1 MLLETNNGKMARI
14 IAKLISW
21 LAGKV
26 VVYAIILGLLLAVFV
41 VTVVPP
47 MVAKYHEREL
57 ERAIAELSESK
68 QLVGE
73 LAEKAKTISVDIA
86 ERTRKLRELEKDRQE
101 LEKWLEKIKNL
112 FRSDEA
118 KKERDRIAKQ
128 ERDIREEIRDLASDR
143 RQLRIEGGESE
154 EELKKR
160 ELLRD
165 EKESQLRE
173 VQEMR
178 DAFDSLMKNELRLL
192 AIKAG
197 WILAAIIFIPLLWK
211 LVAYYIVAPMAQ
223 GAKPIL
229 LGSDIPGVGDIGVT
243 PSHPAQ
249 RISLD
254 AGEVLMTKVDYL
266 QGSMGNFSKGT
277 KWLIDWRYPFSSVAA
292 GLYVLTRITNSGE
305 EVGQITLSTQEDAT
319 EELAIVEIP
328 EGKSLVFRP
337 HYLVAVTH
345 PLNRPPRIKSR
356 WVFWKLHSW
365 VNIQFRYLIVEGPV
379 KLVFSAQRGIQVEGV
394 LPDMPGR
401 RVNSHLT
408 AAFSPHLNYS
418 PKRAET
424 FVAYV
429 WGKNALFDDFFQG
442 SGYVIQQQVTGGR
455 KNPVARIWE
464 SVFGVVGKVFGI

>member
-1 MLLETNNGKMARI
+1 MANI

-26 VVYAIILGLLLAVFV
+26 IIYALILGLLLAVFM

-57 ERAIAELSESK
+57 QRAIAELSETK

-73 LAEKAKTISVDIA
+73 LAEKAKTISGQI
-86 ERTRKLRELEKDRQE
+86 EEKTRKLKQLDEDRRELEQ
-101 LEKWLEKIKNL
+101 WIEKIKNL
-112 FRSDEA
+112 FRKDEA
-118 KKERDRIAKQ
+118 EKERQRIEKQ
-128 ERDIREEIRDLASDR
+128 ERELREEVRALASDR
-143 RQLRIEGGESE
+143 RQLKIEGGESE
-154 EELKKR
+154 EEMKKR

-165 EKESQLRE
+165 EKQRQLRE
-173 VQEMR
+173 VQELR
-178 DAFDSLMKNELRLL
+178 STFDHLMQHEFRLL
-192 AIKAG
+192 AIKAA

-211 LVAYYIVAPMAQ
+211 LAAFYIIAPLAQ

-229 LGSDIPGVGDIGVT
+229 LGSEVPGPEEITVT

-249 RISLD
+249 RISLNS
-254 AGEVLMTKVDYL
+254 GEVLMTKVDYL

-277 KWLIDWRYPFSSVAA
+277 KWLIDWRYPFSSIAA
-292 GLYVLTRITNSGE
+292 GLYVLTKITNNGE
-305 EVGQITLSTQEDAT
+305 QPGQITLSTQQDAT
-319 EELAIVEIP
+319 EELAIINIS
-328 EGKSLVFRP
+328 EGKSMVFRP

-345 PLNRPPRIKSR
+345 PLGRPPRIKSR
-356 WVFWKLHSW
+356 WILSRLHAW
-365 VNIQFRYLIVEGPV
+365 VNLQFPYLIIEGPV
-379 KLVFSAQRGIQVEGV
+379 NLVFSAQRGIQVESV
-394 LPDMPGR
+394 LAELPGR

-442 SGYVIQQQVTGGR
+442 SGVVIQQQVTGTKR
-455 KNPVARIWE
+455 NPVARIWE
-464 SVFGVVGKVFGI
+464 SLFGAIGKVFGI

>member
-1 MLLETNNGKMARI
+1 MVQI

-21 LAGKV
+21 LAGKI
-26 VVYAIILGLLLAVFV
+26 VVYAIILGLLLAIFV
-41 VTVVPP
+41 ITVVPP

-73 LAEKAKTISVDIA
+73 LAEKAKAISGDI
-86 ERTRKLRELEKDRQE
+86 EEKTRRLKELDEDRRE

-112 FRSDEA
+112 FRRGEVEKDRE
-118 KKERDRIAKQ
+118 RIAKQ
-128 ERDIREEIRDLASDR
+128 ERELREEVRSLASDR
-143 RQLRIEGGESE
+143 TQLRIAGGESE

-165 EKESQLRE
+165 EKEKQLRE
-173 VQEMR
+173 VQELR
-178 DAFDSLMKNELRLL
+178 TAFDSLMKDELRLL

-211 LVAYYIVAPMAQ
+211 LVAYYIVAPLAQ

-229 LGSDIPGVGDIGVT
+229 LGSDTTGADGIDVT

-249 RISLD
+249 RISLA

-266 QGSMGNFSKGT
+266 QGSMGNFTKGT
-277 KWLIDWRYPFSSVAA
+277 KWLIDWHYPFSSIAA
-292 GLYVLTRITNSGE
+292 GLYVLTRITNNGE
-305 EVGQITLSTQEDAT
+305 EPGQITLSTQEDAT
-319 EELAIVEIP
+319 EELAIIDIP
-328 EGKSLVFRP
+328 EGKSMVFRP
-337 HYLVAVTH
+337 HYLVALTH
-345 PLNRPPRIKSR
+345 PLGRPPRIRSR
-356 WVFWKLHSW
+356 WVFWKLHAW
-365 VNIQFRYLIVEGPV
+365 VNLQFRYLIVEGPV
-379 KLVFSAQRGIQVEGV
+379 KLVFSAQRGIQVETV
-394 LPDMPGR
+394 LPSLPGR

-442 SGYVIQQQVTGGR
+442 SGCVIQQQVTGSR
-455 KNPVARIWE
+455 KNPVARIWD
-464 SVFGVVGKVFGI
+464 SFFGVVGKVFGI

>member
-1 MLLETNNGKMARI
+1 MAGI

-26 VVYAIILGLLLAVFV
+26 VVYAVILGLLLAIFV

-73 LAEKAKTISVDIA
+73 LAEKAKVISVDIN
-86 ERTRKLRELEKDRQE
+86 ERTQKLKELEKDRRE
-101 LEKWLEKIKNL
+101 LEKWLEKIKNI
-112 FRSDEA
+112 FRSEEA
-118 KKERDRIAKQ
+118 KKERERIAKQ
-128 ERDIREEIRDLASDR
+128 ERDIREEIRSLASDR
-143 RQLRIEGGESE
+143 KQLRIEGGESE

-173 VQEMR
+173 IQEMR
-178 DAFDSLMKNELRLL
+178 SAFDSLMKNELRNL

-211 LVAYYIVAPMAQ
+211 LAAYYIVAPLAQ

-229 LGSDIPGVGDIGVT
+229 LGSDNPGEADIAVT

-249 RISLD
+249 RISLG

-266 QGSMGNFSKGT
+266 QGSMGDFVKGT
-277 KWLIDWRYPFSSVAA
+277 KWLMDWKYPFSSIAA
-292 GLYVLTRITNSGE
+292 GLYILTRITNRSGE
-305 EVGQITLSTQEDAT
+305 PGQITLSTQENAT
-319 EELAIVEIP
+319 EEIAIVEIP
-328 EGKSLVFRP
+328 EGKAMVFRP

-345 PLNRPPRIKSR
+345 PLNRPPRIRSR
-356 WVFWKLHSW
+356 WIFWKLHAW
-365 VNIQFRYLIVEGPV
+365 VNLQFRYLIVEGPV
-379 KLVFSAQRGIQVEGV
+379 KLVFSAQRGIQVETV
-394 LPDMPGR
+394 LPTLPGR

-442 SGYVIQQQVTGGR
+442 SGWVIQQQVTGGR

-464 SVFGVVGKVFGI
+464 GFFGIIGKVFGI

>member
-1 MLLETNNGKMARI
+1 MANI

-26 VVYAIILGLLLAVFV
+26 IIYALILGLLLAVFM

-57 ERAIAELSESK
+57 QRAIAELSETK

-73 LAEKAKTISVDIA
+73 LAEKAKIISGQI
-86 ERTRKLRELEKDRQE
+86 EEKTRKLKQLDEDRRELEQ
-101 LEKWLEKIKNL
+101 WIEKIKNL
-112 FRSDEA
+112 FRKDEA
-118 KKERDRIAKQ
+118 EKERQRIEKQ
-128 ERDIREEIRDLASDR
+128 ERELREEVRALASDR
-143 RQLRIEGGESE
+143 RQLKIEGGESE
-154 EELKKR
+154 EEMKKR

-165 EKESQLRE
+165 EKQRQLRE
-173 VQEMR
+173 VQELR
-178 DAFDSLMKNELRLL
+178 STFDHLMQHELRLL
-192 AIKAG
+192 AIKAA
-197 WILAAIIFIPLLWK
+197 WILAAIIFVPLLWK
-211 LVAYYIVAPMAQ
+211 LAAFYIIAPLAQ

-229 LGSDIPGVGDIGVT
+229 LGSEVPGPEEITVT

-249 RISLD
+249 RISLNS
-254 AGEVLMTKVDYL
+254 GEVLMTKVDYL

-277 KWLIDWRYPFSSVAA
+277 KWLIDWRYPFSSIAA
-292 GLYVLTRITNSGE
+292 GLYVLTKITNNGE
-305 EVGQITLSTQEDAT
+305 QPGQITLSTQQDAT
-319 EELAIVEIP
+319 EELAIINIS
-328 EGKSLVFRP
+328 EGKSMVFRP

-345 PLNRPPRIKSR
+345 PLGRPPRIKSR
-356 WVFWKLHSW
+356 WILSRLHAW
-365 VNIQFRYLIVEGPV
+365 VNLQFPYLIIEGPV
-379 KLVFSAQRGIQVEGV
+379 NLVFSAQRGIQVESV
-394 LPDMPGR
+394 LPELPGR

-442 SGYVIQQQVTGGR
+442 SGVVIQQQVTGTKR
-455 KNPVARIWE
+455 NPVARIWE
-464 SVFGVVGKVFGI
+464 GLFGAIGKVFGI

>member
-1 MLLETNNGKMARI
+1 MARI

-21 LAGKV
+21 LAGKI
-26 VVYAIILGLLLAVFV
+26 VVYAIILGLLLAIFV

-57 ERAIAELSESK
+57 ERAIAGLSESK

-73 LAEKAKTISVDIA
+73 LAEKAKAISDDI
-86 ERTRKLRELEKDRQE
+86 EEKTRRLKKLDEDRRELEQ
-101 LEKWLEKIKNL
+101 WLEKIKNL
-112 FRSDEA
+112 FRRGEVEKDRE
-118 KKERDRIAKQ
+118 RIAKQ
-128 ERDIREEIRDLASDR
+128 ERELREEVRVLAADR
-143 RQLRIEGGESE
+143 TQLRIAGGESE

-165 EKESQLRE
+165 EKEKQLRE
-173 VQEMR
+173 VQELR
-178 DAFDSLMKNELRLL
+178 TAFDSLMKDELREL
-192 AIKAG
+192 AIKAA

-211 LVAYYIVAPMAQ
+211 VAAYYIVAPLAQ

-229 LGSDIPGVGDIGVT
+229 LGSDAPGAEDIGAT

-249 RISLD
+249 RISL
-254 AGEVLMTKVDYL
+254 ASGEVLMTKVDYL
-266 QGSMGNFSKGT
+266 QGSMGDFVKGT
-277 KWLIDWRYPFSSVAA
+277 KWVMDWRYPFSSIAA
-292 GLYVLTRITNSGE
+292 GLYVLTRITNSTDE
-305 EVGQITLSTQEDAT
+305 PGQITLSTREDAT
-319 EELAIVEIP
+319 EELAIVTIP
-328 EGKSLVFRP
+328 EGKSMVFRP

-345 PLNRPPRIKSR
+345 PSGRPPRIRSR
-356 WVFWKLHSW
+356 WVFRKLHAW
-365 VNIQFRYLIVEGPV
+365 VNLQFRYLIVEGPV
-379 KLVFSAQRGIQVEGV
+379 KIVFSAQRGIQVETV
-394 LPDMPGR
+394 LPSLPGR

-442 SGYVIQQQVTGGR
+442 SGWVIQQQVTGNR

-464 SVFGVVGKVFGI
+464 GFFGMVGKVFGI

>member
-1 MLLETNNGKMARI
+1 MAGI

-21 LAGKV
+21 LAGKL
-26 VVYAIILGLLLAVFV
+26 VVYAVILGLLLAVFV

-57 ERAIAELSESK
+57 ERAIAELIESK

-73 LAEKAKTISVDIA
+73 LAEKAKVISVDIN
-86 ERTRKLRELEKDRQE
+86 ERTQKLKELEKDRQE

-112 FRSDEA
+112 FRSEEA
-118 KKERDRIAKQ
+118 KKERERIAKQ

-143 RQLRIEGGESE
+143 KQLRIEGGESE

-173 VQEMR
+173 IQELR
-178 DAFDSLMKNELRLL
+178 GAFDSLMKNELRNL

-211 LVAYYIVAPMAQ
+211 LAAYYIVAPLAQ
-223 GAKPIL
+223 GTKPIL
-229 LGSDIPGVGDIGVT
+229 LGSDNPGEADIAVT

-249 RISLD
+249 RICLG

-266 QGSMGNFSKGT
+266 QGSMGDFVKGT
-277 KWLIDWRYPFSSVAA
+277 KWLMDWKYPFSSIAA
-292 GLYVLTRITNSGE
+292 GLYILTRITNRSGE
-305 EVGQITLSTQEDAT
+305 PGQITLSTQEDAT
-319 EELAIVEIP
+319 EEIAIVEIP
-328 EGKSLVFRP
+328 EGKAMVFRP

-345 PLNRPPRIKSR
+345 PLNRPPRIRSH
-356 WVFWKLHSW
+356 WVFWKLHAW
-365 VNIQFRYLIVEGPV
+365 VNLQFRYLIVEGPV
-379 KLVFSAQRGIQVEGV
+379 KLVFSAQRGIQVETV
-394 LPDMPGR
+394 LPTLPGR

-442 SGYVIQQQVTGGR
+442 SGWVIQQQVTGSR

-464 SVFGVVGKVFGI
+464 GFFGIVGKVFGI